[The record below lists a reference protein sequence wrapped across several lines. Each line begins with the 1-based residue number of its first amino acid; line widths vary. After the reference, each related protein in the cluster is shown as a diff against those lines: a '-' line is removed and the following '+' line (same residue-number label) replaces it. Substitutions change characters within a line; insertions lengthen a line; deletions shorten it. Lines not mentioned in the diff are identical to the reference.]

1 MAANYSVFAALLLGA
16 AAASSAAGETQAP
29 PPGMAQMEPGN
40 AVLKQENELIIQANA
55 AAAAKK
61 WQEAAD
67 TLARLITLD
76 PRWEYF
82 QSLGN
87 AQLSLGQFKDALDT
101 YDKAIAGALAD
112 KTAPGDRIKV
122 ARAQMLTNKGNS
134 FLKLKRNDEAIAA
147 FISAAE
153 LSPNPGVAY
162 FNVCATQYNIGNMP
176 GAVASCDK
184 AIMSDPTKADAY
196 FIKGS
201 ALYGNGALDKKNH
214 YVVPPG
220 TLEALNKYLELAPKG
235 SHAADVQA
243 MLDALEAPVKP

>member
-1 MAANYSVFAALLLGA
+1 MVANYSVFAALLFSA
-16 AAASSAAGETQAP
+16 AAASPAAGQSPAP
-29 PPGMAQMEPGN
+29 GTAPTEQRN
-40 AVLKQENELIIQANA
+40 VLAKQQNDLIIQANA

-67 TLARLITLD
+67 TLAKLIALN
-76 PRWEYF
+76 PRWDYF

-87 AQLSLGQFKDALDT
+87 AQLSLGQYKDALGT
-101 YDKAIAGALAD
+101 YDKGITGALAD
-112 KTAPGDRIKV
+112 KTTPSDQIKV

-134 FLKLKRNDEAIAA
+134 FLKLKRNAEAIAA
-147 FISAAE
+147 FMSAAE
-153 LSPNPGVAY
+153 LSTNPGVAY
-162 FNVCATQYNIGNMP
+162 FNVCATQYNIGDMS
-176 GAVASCDK
+176 GAAASCDK
-184 AIMSDPTKADAY
+184 AIKSDPTKADAY

-201 ALYGNGALDKKNH
+201 ALYGNGGLDKQNH

-243 MLDALEAPVKP
+243 MLDALGTPVKR

>member
-1 MAANYSVFAALLLGA
+1 VEEKIMTAIYSVFAALLLSA
-16 AAASSAAGETQAP
+16 AAAAPAAGQTL
-29 PPGMAQMEPGN
+29 MEQSSGL
-40 AVLKQENELIIQANA
+40 AKQENDLIIQANA
-55 AAAAKK
+55 AATAKK

-67 TLARLITLD
+67 TLAKLIALD

-87 AQLSLGQFKDALDT
+87 AQFSLGQYKDALDT
-101 YDKAIAGALAD
+101 YDKGIAGALAD
-112 KTAPGDRIKV
+112 KTTSSDQIKL

-147 FISAAE
+147 FTSAAE

-176 GAVASCDK
+176 GAVVSCDK
-184 AIMSDPTKADAY
+184 AIKSDSTKADAY

-201 ALYGNGALDKKNH
+201 ALYGDGGLDKQNH

-220 TLEALNKYLELAPKG
+220 TLEALKKYLELAPKG

-243 MLDALEAPVKP
+243 MLDALAAPARP